1 MMHYFG
7 TDGIRG
13 EAYQTL
19 NETLAYKVGKSLSLL
34 KCPHVFIGYD
44 TRISNHMLADAIK
57 SGARDSNLKVEE
69 LGVITTPGLCYLS
82 LKEKCIGV
90 MITASHNPYYDN
102 GIKIFLNG
110 QKISDELELEIEDYL
125 DHHEFDFAIDHVQDL
140 KCDKV
145 QAYFDFLK
153 SFMQPYSFKVGF
165 DCANGATY
173 ELANVFKDYISEVK
187 IINQNPNGKN
197 INDKCGSTHL
207 DALIDLVKN
216 KHLDVGFAFDGDG
229 DRMLA
234 IDENGH
240 IHTGD
245 ELIYVIA
252 KDLKEKGELKN
263 NSISLTIMSNLGIIN
278 ALNNLGIT
286 VNLTSVGDRHVLES
300 LRAHDSILGGENSGH
315 IIQLDKLLT
324 GDGLLTAITI
334 LNIMQSKH
342 ALLSSLTKDLTIWPD
357 QLVNLKVH
365 DKTIASDKRIQNEVN
380 KFQELYQDDMRL
392 VIRASGTENL
402 LRLSCCAKTTEL
414 VSETIS
420 HFTNLITAID
430 KEKAL

>member
-13 EAYQTL
+13 EAYITL
-19 NETLAYKVGKSLSLL
+19 NEALAYKVGKSLALL
-34 KCPHVFIGYD
+34 KCPHLLIGYD

-57 SGARDSNLKVEE
+57 SGARDSNLNVEE
-69 LGVITTPGLCYLS
+69 LGVITTPGLCFLS

-110 QKISDELELEIEDYL
+110 QKISDERELEIEDYL
-125 DHHEFDFAIDHVQDL
+125 DHHEFEFSINHTANL
-140 KCDKV
+140 KNEKV
-145 QAYFDFLK
+145 HNYQEFLM
-153 SFMQPYSFKVGF
+153 SFMVPYDFKVGF
-165 DCANGATY
+165 DCANGATF
-173 ELANVFKDYISEVK
+173 ELVNVFKDYLQGT

-207 DALIDLVKN
+207 ESLSELVKN
-216 KHLDVGFAFDGDG
+216 EHLDVGFAFDGDG
-229 DRMLA
+229 DRVLA
-234 IDENGH
+234 IDEMGMV
-240 IHTGD
+240 HTGD

-252 KDLKEKGELKN
+252 KNLKENGQLKN
-263 NSISLTIMSNLGIIN
+263 NSISLTIMSNLGIIKG
-278 ALNNLGIT
+278 LKDLGIT

-300 LRAHDSILGGENSGH
+300 LHAHDSILGGENSGH

-342 ALLSSLTKDLTIWPD
+342 ALLSTLTKDLKIWPD

-365 DKTIASDKRIQNEVN
+365 DKNIATDKRIQDEVR
-380 KFQELYQDDMRL
+380 KYQELYKDDMRL

-402 LRLSCCAKTTEL
+402 LRLSCCAKTSNL
-414 VSETIS
+414 VSDTIA
-420 HFTNLITAID
+420 HFTNLINNID

>member
-1 MMHYFG
+1 MHYFG

-13 EAYQTL
+13 EAYITL
-19 NETLAYKVGKSLSLL
+19 NETLAYKVGKSLALL
-34 KCPHVFIGYD
+34 KCPHLLIGYD

-57 SGARDSNLKVEE
+57 SGAKDSNIKVEE

-125 DHHEFDFAIDHVQDL
+125 DHHEFKYSIDHTENL
-140 KCDKV
+140 NKDKV
-145 QAYFDFLK
+145 HNYQDFLK
-153 SFMQPYSFKVGF
+153 SFMEPYDFKVGF

-173 ELANVFKDYISEVK
+173 ELVNVFKNYLQGT

-207 DALIDLVKN
+207 EALTTLVKN
-216 KHLDVGFAFDGDG
+216 SHLDVGFAFDGDG
-229 DRMLA
+229 DRVLA
-234 IDENGH
+234 IDEMGLV
-240 IHTGD
+240 HTGD

-252 KDLKEKGELKN
+252 RDLKEKGQLKN
-263 NSISLTIMSNLGIIN
+263 NSVSLTIMSNLGIIK
-278 ALNNLGIT
+278 ALNDLGIT
-286 VNLTSVGDRHVLES
+286 VNLTSVGDRQVLES
-300 LRAHDSILGGENSGH
+300 LRSHDSILGGENSGH

-324 GDGLLTAITI
+324 GDGMLTAITI
-334 LNIMQSKH
+334 LDIMQSKH
-342 ALLSSLTKDLTIWPD
+342 ALLSTLTKDLTIWPD

-365 DKTIASDKRIQNEVN
+365 DKTIASDKRIQDEVR
-380 KFQELYQDDMRL
+380 KYQEMYHDDMRL

-402 LRLSCCAKTTEL
+402 LRLSCCANSSNL
-414 VSETIS
+414 VSDTIA
-420 HFTNLITAID
+420 HFKDLINAID
-430 KEKAL
+430 KEKEL